1 MSFFEPDT
9 ERFPCLK
16 LAYRAVEQGGT
27 APAVLNAANEIA
39 VYAFLDS
46 RIGFLDIPR
55 VIAQTLDEHEVDG
68 DTLEAIFEA
77 DRWGRDRANALIC
90 SLES

>member
-1 MSFFEPDT
+1 MSFFQPDT
-9 ERFPCLK
+9 ERFPCLQ
-16 LAYRAVEQGGT
+16 LAYQAVEQGGT
-27 APAVLNAANEIA
+27 APAVLNAANEVS
-39 VYAFLDS
+39 VYAFLDG

-55 VIAQTLDEHEVDG
+55 VIAQTLDGHEASE
-68 DTLEAIFEA
+68 DTLEAIFDA